1 MRKKCARIYYIYII
15 YSKHR
20 GDNLRTVVIKPPY
33 IKLGQ
38 LLKLLDFVAAGGE
51 EKRFLSDHQVLVNN
65 LPETRRG
72 RKLYNGD
79 QVAIDQQVYQVKSH
93 ED

>member
-1 MRKKCARIYYIYII
+1 
-15 YSKHR
+15 
-20 GDNLRTVVIKPPY
+20 VIKPPF

-51 EKRFLSDHQVLVNN
+51 EKSFLSDHQVLVNN
-65 LPETRRG
+65 QTETRRG
-72 RKLYNGD
+72 RKLYDGD
-79 QVAIDQQVYQVKSH
+79 LVAIDQQVYQVKLN